1 MKRMAWH
8 DSSLRPFQ
16 RIAVMALAA
25 SLAGCA
31 GGMDDLLTYVDEVKA
46 RPGGRIDPLPQV
58 KPYETYTYSA
68 AQLRSPFLPDRP
80 QGRAAATGPRPDAGR
95 PKEYLEQFPLD
106 TLKMAGTITLEGTA
120 YGLLQTTDGLIH
132 RVRPGQYVGQN
143 EGRITEISEAGIAVE
158 ELVADGVGGFYR
170 RTAAIGGN

>member
-1 MKRMAWH
+1 MMRMAWNE
-8 DSSLRPFQ
+8 SSLRMPL
-16 RIAVMALAA
+16 RAAVLALGLA
-25 SLAGCA
+25 LAGCA

-58 KPYETYTYSA
+58 KPYETYSYA
-68 AQLRSPFLPDRP
+68 ASQLRSPFLPDRP
-80 QGRAAATGPRPDAGR
+80 QGRAPASGPRPDTSR

-106 TLKMAGTITLEGTA
+106 TLKMAGTITLGGNT

-132 RVRPGQYVGQN
+132 RVLPGQYVGQN
-143 EGRITEISEAGIAVE
+143 DGRITEVSEAGIAVE

-170 RTAAIGGN
+170 RTAAIGGR